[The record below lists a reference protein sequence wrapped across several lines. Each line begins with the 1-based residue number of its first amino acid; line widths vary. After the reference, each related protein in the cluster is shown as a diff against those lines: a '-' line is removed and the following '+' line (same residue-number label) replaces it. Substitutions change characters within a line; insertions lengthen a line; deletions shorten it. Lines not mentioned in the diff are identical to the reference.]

1 MATIPPDVTSGSLA
15 KGNSDQDPSRLR
27 SQTAD
32 DAPEP
37 LCLLDDAYARSILIA
52 LVRGPRSGRALAER
66 CDISRPTAYRR
77 LNRLEEAG
85 FVTTELCPDPD
96 GHHRTEFS
104 LARDRLTVVIEDG
117 SLAVTLRATD
127 T

>member
-1 MATIPPDVTSGSLA
+1 MATIPPDATSGSPA
-15 KGNSDQDPSRLR
+15 GNTTDRDPPSIR

-32 DAPEP
+32 DAPEQ
-37 LCLLDDAYARSILIA
+37 LCLLNDTYARAILTA
-52 LVRGPRSGRALAER
+52 LARGPRTGRELAES

-77 LNRLEEAG
+77 LNRLEAAG

-104 LARDRLTVVIEDG
+104 LARDRLTVVIENG
-117 SLAVTLRATD
+117 SIAVTLRATD
-127 T
+127 A